1 MFLTG
6 LWLMITR
13 TWYSAVRCLMR
24 CCTAAYA
31 RSGLLRVKILP
42 SYALRSISG
51 MIVLSTLSNWCIYPL
66 PLVLRSYI
74 AESSYGGLS
83 CAFPTRPPQPALF
96 VVADRVRNTTP
107 DDSSPLGARRPT
119 LLARARPRPLAV
131 CSVLSMFPLL
141 VNASRRTAVALL
153 NARSE

>member
-107 DDSSPLGARRPT
+107 DGSSPLGARRPT
-119 LLARARPRPLAV
+119 LP
-131 CSVLSMFPLL
+131 CSCT
-141 VNASRRTAVALL
+141 ASPVSGLFGFVDVPTAGQCFTT
-153 NARSE
+153 NSSCSFECSK